1 MRKLII
7 FVAAFVAFAATSL
20 AQDYKIDGKT
30 IIEQKKS
37 RTNSE
42 IKTGFTL
49 QSDGVSYDVYM
60 NTNSTRC
67 YVYKTSKKTGK
78 QYKKYLPEET
88 EREICKALNI
98 EYKPR
103 EKETKYGL

>member
-7 FVAAFVAFAATSL
+7 IVAAFVAFAATSS
-20 AQDYKIDGKT
+20 AQSYRIDGKT
-30 IIEQKKS
+30 IIEQKQSKAA
-37 RTNSE
+37 NE

-49 QSDGVSYDVYM
+49 QSDGVTYDVYM

-78 QYKKYLPEET
+78 QYKKYLSEEI

-103 EKETKYGL
+103 KQKEDK

>member
-7 FVAAFVAFAATSL
+7 IVVAFVAFATTSL

-30 IIEQKKS
+30 IIEQKKN
-37 RTNSE
+37 RTTSE

-49 QSDGVSYDVYM
+49 QADGVSYDVYM

-67 YVYKTSKKTGK
+67 YIYKTSKKSGK
-78 QYKKYLPEET
+78 QYRKYLPEEI

-103 EKETKYGL
+103 EKK